1 MRSWKASLIYLP
13 LFIFFNLVLWSELET
28 TAQAALKVHIPDQ
41 LDDVE
46 DNEEDQAWKDWGKV
60 KKEKLQFNPPPEFD
74 GKDLD
79 KYQEE
84 MLDRQMGTS
93 MGFVKLRLGVSRKPE
108 EAGLIARKW
117 TDLLKTGSIQA
128 KIYAVDRSTIMFVIE
143 RGQETKE
150 VRDFVLS
157 QDEAYE
163 FKIGNAAFRRPGDP
177 PLEVVL
183 DQLIEEREAKEK
195 AEKDAKKEAKKT
207 AALPDK
213 EEL

>member
-60 KKEKLQFNPPPEFD
+60 KKEKLQFNPPPDFD
-74 GKDLD
+74 GKNLD

-93 MGFVKLRLGVSRKPE
+93 MGFVKLRLGVSRKPVR
-108 EAGLIARKW
+108 LVSCHSLMMFMVPILARKRA
-117 TDLLKTGSIQA
+117 I
-128 KIYAVDRSTIMFVIE
+128 
-143 RGQETKE
+143 
-150 VRDFVLS
+150 
-157 QDEAYE
+157 
-163 FKIGNAAFRRPGDP
+163 N
-177 PLEVVL
+177 
-183 DQLIEEREAKEK
+183 
-195 AEKDAKKEAKKT
+195 
-207 AALPDK
+207 
-213 EEL
+213 

>member
-1 MRSWKASLIYLP
+1 M
-13 LFIFFNLVLWSELET
+13 LWSELET

-93 MGFVKLRLGVSRKPE
+93 MGFVKLRLGVSRKPVR
-108 EAGLIARKW
+108 LVSCPSLMMFMVPILARK
-117 TDLLKTGSIQA
+117 QA
-128 KIYAVDRSTIMFVIE
+128 I
-143 RGQETKE
+143 
-150 VRDFVLS
+150 
-157 QDEAYE
+157 
-163 FKIGNAAFRRPGDP
+163 N
-177 PLEVVL
+177 
-183 DQLIEEREAKEK
+183 
-195 AEKDAKKEAKKT
+195 
-207 AALPDK
+207 
-213 EEL
+213 